1 MMISTPHP
9 STPSSRPTKIA
20 YTMSRFPKLSETF
33 VLYEILELERQGIR
47 VEVFPLIREKEQVV
61 HAEAQ
66 PIVARAHYSK
76 PNDAKVLAS
85 HRYWLSK
92 KPGVY
97 TRLWFDV
104 VRGNIRSPKFLS
116 RAMIVMLQGAWFA
129 QQMEALG
136 VEHVHAHFATHPAL
150 VAYVVHQLTH
160 IPYSFTV
167 HADDIYTEQVML
179 ETKIQEAAFVVAI
192 SDYNR
197 RFLSQLYG
205 SNIEHKILVNH
216 CGVDVS
222 VFEPRAQLAA
232 RDIFVMTCV
241 ARLEEKKGH
250 RYLVEACKLLQDRG
264 IPFRCQFIGEG
275 ELREEVEAQIERL
288 GLREH
293 VLLLGRQPRNRVKEL
308 LAESDVMV
316 LPSITTP
323 EGRQEGIPVALMEA
337 MATELPVISTRISGI
352 PELIDHGSNGLLV
365 PEQNAEAL
373 ANAIILLQSNP
384 QVGRQLGAAGRVKVL
399 QEFHLQHNTETLAQ
413 LFQRELQTRP
423 STNTTMERTR

>member
-1 MMISTPHP
+1 
-9 STPSSRPTKIA
+9 
-20 YTMSRFPKLSETF
+20 
-33 VLYEILELERQGIR
+33 
-47 VEVFPLIREKEQVV
+47 
-61 HAEAQ
+61 
-66 PIVARAHYSK
+66 
-76 PNDAKVLAS
+76 
-85 HRYWLSK
+85 
-92 KPGVY
+92 
-97 TRLWFDV
+97 
-104 VRGNIRSPKFLS
+104 
-116 RAMIVMLQGAWFA
+116 MLQGAWFA
-129 QQMEALG
+129 QQMQALG

-179 ETKIQEAAFVVAI
+179 KTKIQAAAFVIAI

-197 RFLSQLYG
+197 RFLSRLYG
-205 SNIEHKILVNH
+205 SSIEHKILVNH

-222 VFEPRAQLAA
+222 VFEPRTQLAT

-250 RYLVEACKLLQDRG
+250 KYLVEACKLLRDKG
-264 IPFRCQFIGEG
+264 IPFRCQLIGEG
-275 ELREEVEAQIERL
+275 ELREEVEAQIEQL
-288 GLREH
+288 GLRDH

-352 PELIDHGSNGLLV
+352 PELIDHGTNGLLV
-365 PEQNAEAL
+365 PERNAEAL
-373 ANAIILLQSNP
+373 AHALILLQSNP
-384 QVGRQLGAAGRVKVL
+384 QVGLQLGAAGRSKVL
-399 QEFHLQHNTETLAQ
+399 QEFHLQQNTETLAQ
-413 LFQRELQTRP
+413 LFQRELQTRQ